1 MEEKVQEGN
10 PEVAEQQTADDAI
23 FGSSSEDF
31 FGELEQQVN
40 GGMADEK
47 FIPTQETQ
55 QDTGTEESVTQK
67 EPEGSNNTVDW
78 DSEDNPYKKR
88 YSDSSREAQR
98 LNTDIKDLKPFV
110 PVLEAMKND
119 SGLVEHVR
127 DYLVNGGQPTK
138 TVAEKLNL
146 KEDFVFDGNEA
157 VTDPNSDSAKVFNAQ
172 VDTVVNN
179 KVGKILNAE
188 KQKSAVMQQKAA
200 LVRQE
205 KDFRSNHKMSD
216 EEYKGMVNKAKDH
229 VLTLEDIHFL
239 LNRDQVQANVAKSTK
254 NGMVEQMKNV
264 RKMPT
269 SASGANSQGNNQK
282 NPDDSIFDA
291 LLGTDGDLDNL
302 FG

>member
-10 PEVAEQQTADDAI
+10 PEVADQKTADDAI

-55 QDTGTEESVTQK
+55 QADGPDESATQQ
-67 EPEGSNNTVDW
+67 EPEGSTKVVDW

-98 LNTDIKDLKPFV
+98 LNSDIKDLKPFV

-127 DYLVNGGQPTK
+127 DYLVNGGSPTK
-138 TVAEKLNL
+138 TVQERLNL

-179 KVGKILNAE
+179 KVGSILKQE
-188 KQKSAVMQQKAA
+188 KMKAA
-200 LVRQE
+200 QTQQQLNLRKQE
-205 KDFRSNHKMSD
+205 QDFRTKHKMSD
-216 EEYKGMVNKAKDH
+216 DEYKEMVNTAKNH
-229 VLTLEDIHFL
+229 TLTLEDIHYL
-239 LNRDQVQANVAKSTK
+239 LNRDKVQANVAKSTK
-254 NGMVEQMKNV
+254 DGMVKQMKNV
-264 RKMPT
+264 RNMPT

-291 LLGTDGDLDNL
+291 LLGSDSDLDNL